1 MYKDKRILAVIPA
14 RGGSKGLPDKN
25 IKLWNRKPL
34 LAWTILQAQKCEL
47 FDEILVSTEDADIA
61 EIAMNYG
68 SEPPFLRPEELAQ
81 DDSPISE
88 AILHALDMY
97 DEKGKSFHYVALLEP
112 TSPLRGANDFEL
124 AIKKMIS
131 TKDADSLVSVGEVH
145 LEHPMIIKKIGDDGF
160 VVPYIENTT
169 EIYQRQQTD
178 KAYFPYGVIYLS
190 KVSAFRKLK
199 TFYGPKT
206 IAFEIERWQNFEVDD
221 QIDFSLTEYVE
232 KLRNKIIL

>member
-1 MYKDKRILAVIPA
+1 M
-14 RGGSKGLPDKN
+14 
-25 IKLWNRKPL
+25 
-34 LAWTILQAQKCEL
+34 
-47 FDEILVSTEDADIA
+47 
-61 EIAMNYG
+61 
-68 SEPPFLRPEELAQ
+68 
-81 DDSPISE
+81 
-88 AILHALDMY
+88 
-97 DEKGKSFHYVALLEP
+97 
-112 TSPLRGANDFEL
+112 
-124 AIKKMIS
+124 
-131 TKDADSLVSVGEVH
+131 
-145 LEHPMIIKKIGDDGF
+145 
-160 VVPYIENTT
+160 PYIENTT